1 MAGRRIIG
9 RAAAFCCALL
19 FAGAAGAEVFRAEV
33 EGKKVA
39 IKLMQDGCASM
50 QVRARLY
57 DRLLDDRRFRRAE
70 TDWGGE
76 FWEGCWAEVRG
87 VVVVIWSDGST
98 MRPIPRNQFRDEA
111 I

>member
-1 MAGRRIIG
+1 MVGGKMIR
-9 RAAAFCCALL
+9 RAAALCCGLL
-19 FAGAAGAEVFRAEV
+19 LAGAASAEVFRAEV

-39 IKLMQDGCASM
+39 IKLLQDGCTSM
-50 QVRARLY
+50 QVRSRLY

-98 MRPIPRNQFRDEA
+98 MRPIPRTQFRDEA